1 MWLSEGTPGVP
12 WINQLWTW
20 YFFLPVS
27 DSEHNPLR
35 VTFLEEWHRFV
46 CVPSGH
52 CLTVNLQNLIS
63 KSQSSHRCWN
73 IHTERLKQYTGMHN
87 QYHQLTIDGTMAL
100 EHSSIILSRL
110 EATCTYWYKC
120 FKHYPLQCLYTW
132 ISFVPL
138 SKQSNYQAY
147 T

>member
-12 WINQLWTW
+12 RINQLWTW
-20 YFFLPVS
+20 HFFLPVS
-27 DSEHNPLR
+27 NSEHNPLR
-35 VTFLEEWHRFV
+35 VTFLEEWHSFI

-87 QYHQLTIDGTMAL
+87 QYHQLTIDRTTAR
-100 EHSSIILSRL
+100 EHSSIISSRL
-110 EATCTYWYKC
+110 EATWHIGINVSNTTHCNVYIHEY
-120 FKHYPLQCLYTW
+120 HLCL
-132 ISFVPL
+132 FQ
-138 SKQSNYQAY
+138 KRSNYQAY
-147 T
+147 M